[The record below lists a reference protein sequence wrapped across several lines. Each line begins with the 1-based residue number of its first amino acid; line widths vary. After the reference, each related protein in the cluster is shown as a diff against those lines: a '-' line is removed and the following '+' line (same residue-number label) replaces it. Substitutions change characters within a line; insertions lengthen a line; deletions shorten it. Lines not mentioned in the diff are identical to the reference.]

1 MDPLNE
7 ELYERALR
15 SCAEEICAD
24 GKLKLVLIAGGSCS
38 GKTTTTG
45 KLARLIRQL
54 GRPVDTISLDDYYR
68 NPENTIYLPNGMPDF
83 EGINSLRLDLLQDTM
98 RRIAAGEE
106 APIPFFDFMVHRRT
120 DNYRILKPVPGG
132 ITIVEGLHALNPQIS
147 GPDTPPEALYRIY
160 LYADSGDGEDCRFL
174 RRLVRDSRYRA
185 SDAAETYA
193 TWDTVRGAEKD
204 TIEPFAKF
212 ANRSINTFFEYER
225 SVLADDAVA
234 VLKGLPSENP
244 HFPQAQALIRLLSAV
259 PLLPDD
265 VVPEDSLLREFI

>member
-1 MDPLNE
+1 MNE

-15 SCAEEICAD
+15 ECAEEICAN
-24 GKLKLVLIAGGSCS
+24 KALKLVLIAGGSCS

-45 KLARLIRQL
+45 KLARLILEL

-68 NPENTIYLPNGMPDF
+68 NPENAVYLPNGMQDI

-98 RRIAAGEE
+98 RRITAGEP
-106 APIPFFDFMVHRRT
+106 APIPFFDFTVRRRT
-120 DNYRILKPVPGG
+120 DSYRVLQPVPGG
-132 ITIVEGLHALNPQIS
+132 ITIVEGLHALNPLICAE
-147 GPDTPPEALYRIY
+147 GTPPEALYRIY
-160 LYADSGDGEDCRFL
+160 LYADSGDGTDCRFL

-193 TWDTVRGAEKD
+193 NWDTVRHAEREN
-204 TIEPFAKF
+204 IEPFQKL

-225 SVLADDAVA
+225 SILADDAIA
-234 VLKGLPSENP
+234 VLERLPPEDT
-244 HFPQAQALIRLLSAV
+244 HAGQAQELIDLLKKV

-265 VVPEDSLLREFI
+265 AVPEHSLLREFI

>member
-1 MDPLNE
+1 MNE
-7 ELYERALR
+7 EVYERALR

-24 GKLKLVLIAGGSCS
+24 DRLKLVLIAGGSCS

-68 NPENTIYLPNGMPDF
+68 NPENAVYLPNGMPDF

-98 RRIAAGEE
+98 RRISSGEE
-106 APIPFFDFMVHRRT
+106 APIPFFDFMVRRRT
-120 DNYRILKPVPGG
+120 DNYRILRPVPGG
-132 ITIVEGLHALNPQIS
+132 ITVVEGLHALNPQICAE
-147 GPDTPPEALYRIY
+147 DTPPEALYRIY

-193 TWDTVRGAEKD
+193 TWDAVRGAEKD
-204 TIEPFAKF
+204 TIEPFAKL

-225 SVLADDAVA
+225 SILADDAVA

-244 HFPQAQALIRLLSAV
+244 HYPQAQALIRLLSAV
-259 PLLPDD
+259 PLLPDSA
-265 VVPEDSLLREFI
+265 VPEDSLLREFI